1 MKKAMLIE
9 NGFAYLFNGSEIV
22 TTHLHVNR
30 YVRIDDGRQYPQL
43 CNGGRRR
50 GGTLIYMTDEG
61 LARDCRATLYKTRE
75 EYEAA
80 KQAIVAEIEEEERQR
95 DEEDRRLF
103 GQFI

>member
-9 NGFAYLFNGSEIV
+9 NGFAHLFNGTEIV
-22 TTHLHVNR
+22 TTQLHKDR

-50 GGTLIYMTDEG
+50 GGTLVYMTDEG
-61 LARDCRATLYKTRE
+61 LARDCRATLYKTRA

-80 KQAIVAEIEEEERQR
+80 KQEILAEIEEEERRR
-95 DEEDRRLF
+95 DEMDRPFARFL
-103 GQFI
+103 